1 MKNRKGQT
9 IPQPY
14 LDLAMKRR
22 NGYDRIILRL
32 QKKQFSS
39 VSMVAANGSG
49 ISDVAEYTHHSRHE
63 EPQLIKVQMF
73 NRSTSAAILLIPC

>member
-49 ISDVAEYTHHSRHE
+49 IGEGGKFIAVSR
-63 EPQLIKVQMF
+63 I
-73 NRSTSAAILLIPC
+73 TY